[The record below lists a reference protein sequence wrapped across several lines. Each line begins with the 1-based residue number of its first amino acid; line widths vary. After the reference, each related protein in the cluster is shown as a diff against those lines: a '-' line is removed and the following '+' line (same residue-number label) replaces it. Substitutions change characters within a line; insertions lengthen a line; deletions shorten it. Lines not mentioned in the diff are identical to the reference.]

1 MENVAEYAKLL
12 EILSTRFDGA
22 EFGKKVTQK
31 MFYFFC
37 RKGMPLNLRY
47 GIHYY
52 GPYSQKLD
60 TILHVLESYDYIN
73 INTAGRTHVIS
84 LGSHKVDDTALDI
97 NQTRIAEQVNSEF
110 AHKSPYELEALATM
124 DYVANS
130 ILPKGSS
137 DKKIIEK
144 FTEIKGNKFT
154 PEMIQTTIQELRAL
168 QYIA

>member
-1 MENVAEYAKLL
+1 MESLAEYAKLL
-12 EILSTRFDGA
+12 EILSQKFEGA
-22 EFGKKVTQK
+22 DFGKKVTQK

-52 GPYSQKLD
+52 GPYSSKLD
-60 TILHVLESYDYIN
+60 TILHILESYDYIN
-73 INTAGRTHVIS
+73 INTSGRTHIIS
-84 LGSHKVDDTALDI
+84 LGSHKVDDTALDTCE
-97 NQTRIAEQVNSEF
+97 TRIAEQVISEF

-130 ILPKGSS
+130 ILPGGSS
-137 DKKIIEK
+137 DEKIIEK
-144 FTEIKGNKFT
+144 FTEIKGSKFS
-154 PEMIQTTIQELRAL
+154 PEMIQATIQELRAL